1 MRLKNTYIILTAV
14 SIIFLAFFS
23 KESEDENRTNK
34 DVINFSH
41 SFHSDLAECSDCH
54 TAVLESISLNDRLLP
69 DHENCSDCHEVDDD
83 EECATCHIDEN
94 YEALIQS
101 ESSLIFNHKFHL
113 NNEMNCEDCHK
124 GLDEVDYSF
133 ESINLLPPMETCA
146 GCHNESK
153 IASNACESCHI
164 STINLFPQNHN
175 NVEFT
180 RSHKFMALDMDANC
194 MMCHDNVTCQE
205 CHVATNVI
213 TEINLADDFYQP
225 YMPSNTI
232 DGTEQQI
239 ITKVHN
245 DPNYRFY
252 HGIDA
257 KGRTTECQ
265 TCHQV
270 ESFCANCHQSENS
283 DFALGGIV
291 PASHLLP
298 DFKTIGIGS
307 GGGEHAILAKRDLE
321 SCASCHDVQGA
332 DPTCI
337 MCHLDSDGIKNTNP
351 KTHAS
356 NFMRNEEGDW
366 HNNYGSICYNCHTSA
381 SPDSQPTDGF
391 CNYCH
396 GL

>member
-146 GCHNESK
+146 GC
-153 IASNACESCHI
+153 
-164 STINLFPQNHN
+164 
-175 NVEFT
+175 
-180 RSHKFMALDMDANC
+180 
-194 MMCHDNVTCQE
+194 
-205 CHVATNVI
+205 
-213 TEINLADDFYQP
+213 
-225 YMPSNTI
+225 
-232 DGTEQQI
+232 
-239 ITKVHN
+239 
-245 DPNYRFY
+245 
-252 HGIDA
+252 
-257 KGRTTECQ
+257 
-265 TCHQV
+265 
-270 ESFCANCHQSENS
+270 
-283 DFALGGIV
+283 
-291 PASHLLP
+291 
-298 DFKTIGIGS
+298 
-307 GGGEHAILAKRDLE
+307 
-321 SCASCHDVQGA
+321 
-332 DPTCI
+332 
-337 MCHLDSDGIKNTNP
+337 
-351 KTHAS
+351 
-356 NFMRNEEGDW
+356 
-366 HNNYGSICYNCHTSA
+366 
-381 SPDSQPTDGF
+381 
-391 CNYCH
+391 
-396 GL
+396 